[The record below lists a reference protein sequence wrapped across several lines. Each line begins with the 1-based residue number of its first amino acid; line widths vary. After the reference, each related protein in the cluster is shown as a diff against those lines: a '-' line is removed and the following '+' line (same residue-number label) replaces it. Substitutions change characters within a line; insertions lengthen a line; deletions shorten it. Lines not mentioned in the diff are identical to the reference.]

1 MNLWNKEILE
11 HITIQSSYKGHTI
24 SLWNCMIVHYTV
36 WGGDLTNS
44 RSPPP
49 SIDFSS
55 FHCNEQKCTL
65 YLNCQRQEDP
75 LIGSSQ
81 VIAMQMRFF
90 KDKLATLKER
100 PCPQWA
106 VCLVASP
113 KKKKSP
119 ILFNKRW
126 LKSWWSALLWS
137 LTLEKLFN
145 KTDLNM
151 DQSCLPCII
160 IWRTV
165 LNLLFHH

>member
-1 MNLWNKEILE
+1 M
-11 HITIQSSYKGHTI
+11 QSSYKGQTI

-36 WGGDLTNS
+36 WGGGRFYLT
-44 RSPPP
+44 PGLHPHQL
-49 SIDFSS
+49 IFLS
-55 FHCNEQKCTL
+55 FLCNEQKCTL

-100 PCPQWA
+100 PCPQLA

-113 KKKKSP
+113 KKKSP

-137 LTLEKLFN
+137 LTLEKQQHSIKLTLTWI
-145 KTDLNM
+145 KTVYH
-151 DQSCLPCII
+151 
-160 IWRTV
+160 V
-165 LNLLFHH
+165 LSFEGLYWICYFITK